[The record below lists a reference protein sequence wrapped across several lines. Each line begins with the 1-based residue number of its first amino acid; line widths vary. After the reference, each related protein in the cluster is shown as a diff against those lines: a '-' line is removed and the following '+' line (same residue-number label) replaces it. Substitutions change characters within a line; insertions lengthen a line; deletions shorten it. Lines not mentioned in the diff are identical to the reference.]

1 MKPTKKL
8 GHPNSGF
15 SVFENTVC
23 AEYARHFC
31 LGLFADLSP
40 VVHGIC
46 ITNMSNKCHLKNL
59 SMFNSILFFKKLGRR
74 FDTRWYI
81 KKTIRKNLTAFK
93 CHWQRWTP
101 KLHTQLIFY
110 FVQKNWPNCNLP
122 FQSFR
127 KNSFNQAAWKPI
139 LGYKVTIPH
148 SHQSDDGKVHA
159 IGITPAWKSV
169 HWMTRARRTFWREIC
184 SRQFGVHVSKL
195 RWQNVSVKL
204 NKS

>member
-1 MKPTKKL
+1 
-8 GHPNSGF
+8 
-15 SVFENTVC
+15 
-23 AEYARHFC
+23 
-31 LGLFADLSP
+31 
-40 VVHGIC
+40 
-46 ITNMSNKCHLKNL
+46 
-59 SMFNSILFFKKLGRR
+59 MFNSFKKVGRR
-74 FDTRWYI
+74 FDTRWYS
-81 KKTIRKNLTAFK
+81 KKTITKNLTAFK

-101 KLHTQLIFY
+101 KLHAINFLLHAKKLAKLQFTI
-110 FVQKNWPNCNLP
+110 PI
-122 FQSFR
+122 FR

-169 HWMTRARRTFWREIC
+169 HWRTGARRTFWREIR
-184 SRQFGVHVSKL
+184 SRQFLIGVHVSKL

>member
-1 MKPTKKL
+1 
-8 GHPNSGF
+8 
-15 SVFENTVC
+15 
-23 AEYARHFC
+23 
-31 LGLFADLSP
+31 
-40 VVHGIC
+40 
-46 ITNMSNKCHLKNL
+46 
-59 SMFNSILFFKKLGRR
+59 MFNSFKKVGRR
-74 FDTRWYI
+74 FDTRWYS
-81 KKTIRKNLTAFK
+81 KKRSQKI
-93 CHWQRWTP
+93 W
-101 KLHTQLIFY
+101 LHSNAIGNDGRQNCTQLIFY
-110 FVQKNWPNCNLP
+110 FMQKNWPNYNLP

-169 HWMTRARRTFWREIC
+169 HWMTGARRTFWREIR
-184 SRQFGVHVSKL
+184 SRQFLIGVHVSKL